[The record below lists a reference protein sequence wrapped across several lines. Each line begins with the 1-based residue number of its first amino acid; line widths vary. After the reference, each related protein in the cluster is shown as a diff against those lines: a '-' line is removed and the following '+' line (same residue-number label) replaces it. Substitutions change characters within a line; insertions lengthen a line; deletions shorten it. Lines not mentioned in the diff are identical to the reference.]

1 MGYLTL
7 SPLARHGL
15 GQQSNEKIVSKRP
28 YTNGEQTGS
37 KFQIVRFDSQD
48 EYKVILMEAN
58 VLQWS
63 TSIFGLS
70 DDFIQNFITHNGQP
84 PFKIPY
90 PRFIH
95 AGVALVHSALPAVS
109 SSKSIGNVARSYLV
123 EELIDG
129 HRDNFRKFIANR
141 SAKPLASVLAEAEL
155 AHVAEFLSFT
165 QHVQYWK
172 TKGMV
177 YLSDLQGVL
186 CFLRGN
192 S

>member
-1 MGYLTL
+1 
-7 SPLARHGL
+7 
-15 GQQSNEKIVSKRP
+15 
-28 YTNGEQTGS
+28 
-37 KFQIVRFDSQD
+37 
-48 EYKVILMEAN
+48 MEAN

-109 SSKSIGNVARSYLV
+109 SSKSTSNVARSYLV

-172 TKGMV
+172 TKAMV
-177 YLSDLQGVL
+177 YLSDLQGTVDLLTDPQIMTTPELANGADLFGEGNVAAAFEAFPREHECNKFCTWFQVPKFVL
-186 CFLRGN
+186 
-192 S
+192 